1 MTVLIAVALGLIL
14 GYGTGRYLWLH
25 RRPVLPLWPIVA
37 VIAVV
42 GLITSRLF
50 AVLGYTAVWELIVFP
65 LLVGW
70 GAGLAVTPARPPQRG
85 NWWQIW
91 KA

>member
-1 MTVLIAVALGLIL
+1 MSLTVPVA
-14 GYGTGRYLWLH
+14 
-25 RRPVLPLWPIVA
+25 
-37 VIAVV
+37 
-42 GLITSRLF
+42 